1 MRSVAEEVERCLPY
15 FVRLCVNSVVATGV
29 RLDESA
35 VEVARELHG
44 RLPVSVKAELKAHFE
59 TTLSDLVDLVSAL
72 APRLPP
78 QLVHDFAEKASQAQ
92 VAATLERSL
101 RSALRPALI
110 EGTAPVT

>member
-1 MRSVAEEVERCLPY
+1 MRSVVEEVERCLP
-15 FVRLCVNSVVATGV
+15 FFIRLCVNSVVVTGA

-44 RLPVSVKAELKAHFE
+44 RMPASTGADLKAHFE
-59 TTLSDLVDLVSAL
+59 ATLSDLVDLVSSL

-78 QLVHDFAEKASQAQ
+78 QLLSDFAQKASQAQ

-101 RSALRPALI
+101 VGALRT
-110 EGTAPVT
+110 ETA